1 MIDQVDRIISSLN
14 ALHAEADQVID
25 TYVTYIRER
34 DNLGGIPLDCIRQ
47 TAVENR
53 ASSFSMNM
61 RLALE
66 LIRSDLAGERAPPP
80 ANAVPS
86 AAHLNFIPRALVPAN
101 LKPRRAR
108 LLKRH
113 AETAAKSH
121 E

>member
-80 ANAVPS
+80 ANVVPS
-86 AAHLNFIPRALVPAN
+86 AASEFHLEGVPAN
-101 LKPRRAR
+101 LNLREAARQLKQRR
-108 LLKRH
+108 
-113 AETAAKSH
+113 SH

>member
-25 TYVTYIRER
+25 AYVAHIRAR

-61 RLALE
+61 RVALE
-66 LIRSDLAGERAPPP
+66 LIRDDLGGAKAAP
-80 ANAVPS
+80 ANAAPS
-86 AAHLNFIPRALVPAN
+86 AVPEFHLEGVTAN
-101 LKPRRAR
+101 LNPKEAARQLKQRR
-108 LLKRH
+108 
-113 AETAAKSH
+113 SH